1 MKEKTFVFEDPY
13 DIVIFHDFMHR
24 ANIKLKKVVIQ
35 YEEMR

>member
-24 ANIKLKKVVIQ
+24 SNIKLKEVRVR
-35 YEEMR
+35 YEETR